1 MPSEP
6 IPDPIDPA
14 KEAGELADLFHAL
27 SQSLDE
33 YRLSDDLP
41 PDTAPAELKLLKRQ
55 AQEMED
61 LSHGFTAE
69 AIGATLQ
76 SIHKDLAQIKAVTK
90 EAKAQLAKLESVS
103 KAISIATAGLSVGT
117 AVLTGNPLAIA
128 KAVEGFGEAVIA

>member
-41 PDTAPAELKLLKRQ
+41 PDTPPAELKLLKRQ

-61 LSHGFTAE
+61 LSHRFTAE

-76 SIHKDLAQIKAVTK
+76 AIQTDLAQIKAVTK
-90 EAKAQLAKLESVS
+90 EAKAQLGHLKTVS
-103 KAISIATAGLSVGT
+103 KVISIATAGLSVGT
-117 AVLTGNPLAIA
+117 AVVTGNPLAIA
-128 KAVEGFGEAVIA
+128 KALEGFGQTVMA